1 MTWKESNH
9 FVFWY
14 SYHQSDFLPVTFL
27 QVNFAELTV
36 SQLFYNPQLHS
47 IILTCQ
53 KLEINTKNTILQ
65 AKRNPN
71 IVIIFYSRR
80 QLGTT
85 EPGNTNGGGRGEKY
99 CTNNASDFNKQPKC
113 FLQKLDN
120 WLTFAYWVFHFFLRG
135 NYHMTYVV
143 IWSDDDDDELDKWWW
158 WW

>member
-9 FVFWY
+9 IICWY
-14 SYHQSDFLPVTFL
+14 SYQQFDFLTVTFL
-27 QVNFAELTV
+27 QVNFAELK
-36 SQLFYNPQLHS
+36 LFPNYFIILS

-99 CTNNASDFNKQPKC
+99 CTNNASDFNKHQKC

-120 WLTFAYWVFHFFLRG
+120 WLTFAYWVCHFFLRG

-143 IWSDDDDDELDKWWW
+143 IWSDDDDDEPDKWWW

>member
-1 MTWKESNH
+1 MFPKY
-9 FVFWY
+9 FII
-14 SYHQSDFLPVTFL
+14 
-27 QVNFAELTV
+27 
-36 SQLFYNPQLHS
+36 HS

-85 EPGNTNGGGRGEKY
+85 EPGNTNGGGRGEQY
-99 CTNNASDFNKQPKC
+99 CTNNASDFNKHQKC

-120 WLTFAYWVFHFFLRG
+120 WLTFAYWVCHFFSVATITWRMWWFDLMMMMMSLT
-135 NYHMTYVV
+135 N
-143 IWSDDDDDELDKWWW
+143 DDDDDKDDIKTIKTIILSLQVTSIISAFSSN
-158 WW
+158 